1 MVIDEWEGAESPQ
14 DGDEPESAY
23 LGLCDFWGFLDLS
36 VIATLTDRSFAICM
50 RE

>member
-1 MVIDEWEGAESPQ
+1 VIDAWEGAESPQ

-23 LGLCDFWGFLDLS
+23 LGLCDFRGFYFRS
-36 VIATLTDRSFAICM
+36 VIATLTDRSFAICR